1 MQERFFNRELSWLEF
16 NARVL
21 FQGLNKD
28 LPLLERLQFLSIVT
42 SNFDEFFQVRVA
54 AIKRLLAENPG
65 FVDVSGLTPQMV
77 YTSVAARA
85 HQIIRSQQECL
96 MSDILPALANEGF
109 VYVTPMQY
117 TQQQSEYLSGVFN
130 SDIFPLLTPLR
141 TDTEAFPHIKN
152 LTTYAAFRLAPIA
165 GIKMASG
172 SEEFRGDGDA
182 PRIALVEIPDGI
194 PNIYWLAGNGAGA
207 GGSGSGRQFALLQDV
222 VAAFGTKLFPGFEV
236 EETLLFKVTRDAD
249 FAVDEDAG
257 KNFIHAME
265 DVLIQRKS
273 SFPVQMTCNAS
284 STKIQKF
291 LMEKL
296 ELKEEDVYRVD
307 QIINPGDL
315 MELREADED
324 GSMSFESWEHFY
336 PADLPEEEPY
346 WDTLKLHD
354 KILHVPYESYDP
366 VVKFISDAADDDDV
380 LAIKMTLYRTGRNS
394 PIIDALER
402 AAQRGKQV
410 VVLVELKARFDEEN
424 NILWAKRLEQAGCH
438 VIYGLV
444 GLKTHSKITLVVRKE
459 EDGIRRYVHL
469 GTGNYN
475 DSTAKLYTDIGLLT
489 ADEEIGEDATA
500 VFNMLSGY
508 SEPRN
513 WNKLSLAPLWLKDR
527 FLYLINREKQHAL
540 NGEKGHMICKMNSVC
555 DADVIKALYEAA
567 QAGVKIEL
575 IVRGICAIKL
585 NTPDINGN
593 IKIRSIVGNF
603 LEHARIFYF
612 ENGGLPEYYC
622 SSADWMPRN
631 LERRVEI
638 LFPIEDDSLRKK
650 LDFILQTQLKDN
662 VKAFDLQEDGSY
674 LRKKDQTGSLD
685 DNKDDVSNE
694 SINSQLIFCEQ
705 AARIAKDLGENRD
718 ERVFVPKM
726 SHA

>member
-21 FQGLNKD
+21 FQGLNKE

-54 AIKRLLAENPG
+54 SVKRLLAENPNY
-65 FVDVSGLTPQMV
+65 VDVSGLSPQMV
-77 YTSVAARA
+77 YTSISARA

-96 MSDILPALANEGF
+96 MTDILPELAIEGL
-109 VYVTPMQY
+109 VYVTPLQY
-117 TQQQSEYLSGVFN
+117 SQQQSEYLSGVFN
-130 SDIFPLLTPLR
+130 SEIYPLLTPLR

-152 LTTYAAFRLAPIA
+152 LTTYAAFLLSPIR
-165 GIKMASG
+165 GIKKSAEA
-172 SEEFRGDGDA
+172 EEFRGSEDA
-182 PRIALVEIPDGI
+182 PRIALVEIPEGL
-194 PNIYWLAGNGAGA
+194 PNIYWLTGNGS
-207 GGSGSGRQFALLQDV
+207 GGVHGRQFALLQDV

-236 EETLLFKVTRDAD
+236 EETLLFKVARDAD

-284 STKIQKF
+284 SQKIKKF

-296 ELKEEDVYRVD
+296 ELAEEDVYQVD

-315 MELREADED
+315 MELRDADE
-324 GSMSFESWEHFY
+324 GGALSFERWEHFY

-410 VVLVELKARFDEEN
+410 VVLVELKARFDEER
-424 NILWAKRLEQAGCH
+424 NIAWANELEQAGVT

-444 GLKTHSKITLVVRKE
+444 NLKVHAKILMVIRRESDT
-459 EDGIRRYVHL
+459 IRRYVHL
-469 GTGNYN
+469 ATGNYN
-475 DSTAKLYTDIGLLT
+475 TKTAKLYSDISLFT
-489 ADEEIGEDATA
+489 ANLQIANDATQF
-500 VFNMLSGY
+500 FNLVTGY
-508 SEPRN
+508 STLQN
-513 WNKLSLAPLWLKDR
+513 MNCLSMAPISIKSRLIAM
-527 FLYLINREKQHAL
+527 INREIERSTSENPGLIIA
-540 NGEKGHMICKMNSVC
+540 KMNSLTHEE
-555 DADVIKALYEAA
+555 VISALYKAS
-567 QAGVKIEL
+567 QAGVKVL
-575 IVRGICAIKL
+575 LNVRGICML
-585 NTPDINGN
+585 VPGVEGLSEN
-593 IKIRSIVGNF
+593 IRVVSIVDRY
-603 LEHARIFYF
+603 LEHSRIFYF
-612 ENGGLPEYYC
+612 QNEGTPELYC
-622 SSADWMPRN
+622 SSADWMNRN
-631 LERRVEI
+631 LDRRIE
-638 LFPIEDDSLRKK
+638 LMFPI
-650 LDFILQTQLKDN
+650 LDKE
-662 VKAFDLQEDGSY
+662 AFDDVKSILDTYFADNTTAMELQSNGSWLPVERAKKAQPVRAQEVLY
-674 LRKKDQTGSLD
+674 KKYQELEEKKPKGEETRFEVRRK
-685 DNKDDVSNE
+685 
-694 SINSQLIFCEQ
+694 
-705 AARIAKDLGENRD
+705 
-718 ERVFVPKM
+718 
-726 SHA
+726 